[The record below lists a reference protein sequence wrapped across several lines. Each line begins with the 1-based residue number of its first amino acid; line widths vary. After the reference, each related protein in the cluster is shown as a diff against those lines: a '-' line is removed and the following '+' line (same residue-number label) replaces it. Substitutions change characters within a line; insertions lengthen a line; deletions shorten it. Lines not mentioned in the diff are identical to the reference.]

1 MKRNKQQGFTLI
13 ELVVVII
20 ILGILAAVA
29 LPRFVNLQEQARYA
43 KLQGAVA
50 AVRAA
55 SSLYHATCLTQ
66 AGTTSGVACP
76 ADTSTSISINMEGT
90 SVTGVAQYPTA
101 NSDGIL
107 AAAGVAGGAAV
118 GTGVDYVV
126 SGGGTA
132 AGDTLTIT
140 VPGATDSTKCQ
151 FTYKA
156 ATITSNVVVAPVVTL
171 PSTTSPCI

>member
-66 AGTTSGVACP
+66 AGTSTGTACP
-76 ADTSTSISINMEGT
+76 ADSATTISINMEGT
-90 SVTGVAQYPTA
+90 SVTGIAQYPTA
-101 NSDGIL
+101 DSAGIL
-107 AAAGVAGGAAV
+107 AAAGVAGGSSV
-118 GTGVDYVV
+118 GTGVDYLISS
-126 SGGGTA
+126 SGN
-132 AGDTLTIT
+132 TLSIA
-140 VPGATDSTKCQ
+140 VPGATDTTKCQ
-151 FTYKA
+151 FTYQA
-156 ATITSNVVVAPVVTL
+156 ATVVSNVVVAPVVTL
-171 PSTTSPCI
+171 PTTASPCI

>member
-66 AGTTSGVACP
+66 AGTTSGAACP
-76 ADTSTSISINMEGT
+76 ADATTISINMEGT

-101 NSDGIL
+101 DSAGIL
-107 AAAGVAGGAAV
+107 AAAGVAGGASV

-126 SGGGTA
+126 STTA
-132 AGDTLTIT
+132 ADTLAIT
-140 VPGATDSTKCQ
+140 VPGATGSTCQ

-156 ATITSNVVVAPVVTL
+156 ATVANNVVVAPVVTL
-171 PSTTSPCI
+171 PTATSPCI

>member
-66 AGTTSGVACP
+66 AGTTSGAACP
-76 ADTSTSISINMEGT
+76 ADATTTISINMEGT

-101 NSDGIL
+101 DSAGIL
-107 AAAGVAGGAAV
+107 AAAGVAGGASV
-118 GTGVDYVV
+118 GTGVDYLI
-126 SGGGTA
+126 SSTA
-132 AGDTLTIT
+132 DTLTIA
-140 VPGATDSTKCQ
+140 VPGATDSTKCK

-156 ATITSNVVVAPVVTL
+156 ATIANNVVVAPVVTL
-171 PSTTSPCI
+171 PTDTSPCI

>member
-1 MKRNKQQGFTLI
+1 MKRNEQQGFTLI

-76 ADTSTSISINMEGT
+76 ADTSTPISINMEGT

-101 NSDGIL
+101 DSAGIL
-107 AAAGVAGGAAV
+107 AAAGVAGGASV
-118 GTGVDYVV
+118 GTGVDYLI
-126 SGGGTA
+126 SSTA
-132 AGDTLTIT
+132 DTLTIA
-140 VPGATDSTKCQ
+140 VPGATDSTKCK

-156 ATITSNVVVAPVVTL
+156 ATIANNVVVAPVVTL
-171 PSTTSPCI
+171 PTDTSPCI

>member
-66 AGTTSGVACP
+66 AGTSTGTACP
-76 ADTSTSISINMEGT
+76 ADSATTISINMEGT
-90 SVTGVAQYPTA
+90 SVTGIAQYPTA
-101 NSDGIL
+101 DSAGIL
-107 AAAGVAGGAAV
+107 AAAGVAGGASV

-126 SGGGTA
+126 SGGGATA
-132 AGDTLTIT
+132 GNTLTIA
-140 VPGATDSTKCQ
+140 VPGATGSTCQ
-151 FTYKA
+151 FTYQA
-156 ATITSNVVVAPVVTL
+156 ATVASNVVVAPVVTL